1 MMKSNPAY
9 LLVLS
14 IFLAITSVAAKDV
27 KSRLADT
34 PYQLVYETHI
44 DNNWEL
50 FVSNADGSETR
61 NLTHTPDQHEL
72 YPQVSP
78 DGKRVCYISDK
89 GAGRNTKR
97 SVYVMSIDGSGRTLV
112 ADNARQPCWTND
124 SDTLIYLPQ
133 EYPKWNVVDYY
144 TKGLVYYHVPSGKSK
159 PHPNSGKLHH
169 LYNPSMSPEGKWI
182 VSTVHAGMGFQ
193 HAILLIEADGD
204 RIIDLNIPGCR
215 PTFSS
220 DGKYVAWGPGDHEI
234 AVSLVDWK
242 ASPPRIG
249 EKILSVKDAVHK
261 IYHVDW
267 SPDSAF
273 LSISRGLSNDGDI
286 SKSGTHQGAC
296 EMVGIY
302 AKDWN
307 ILAVPLDQGPVI
319 DLANANANQFA
330 DITTDGHSHKESDW
344 FTPAK

>member
-97 SVYVMSIDGSGRTLV
+97 SVYVMNIDGSGRTLV

-159 PHPNSGKLHH
+159 PHPNSDKLHH